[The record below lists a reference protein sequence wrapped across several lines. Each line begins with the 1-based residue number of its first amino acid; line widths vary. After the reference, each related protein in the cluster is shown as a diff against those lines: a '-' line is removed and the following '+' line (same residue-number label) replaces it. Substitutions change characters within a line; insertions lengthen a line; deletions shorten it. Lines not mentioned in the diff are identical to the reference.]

1 MLFTMTSNIT
11 DAFIFRNEF
20 NAELWKGESISC
32 KIMTMWGLQRQ
43 HLIHNY
49 LLVGYILAPNPTV
62 MSHAIKNKKFA
73 HEQAAERLIV
83 KLLLRPSLNGNAWEI
98 EKARLIDKFHQEFG
112 NFTGRHG
119 KFDRSHIWITAAD
132 PSEQAY
138 RWHQKYSLHC
148 TEVLGKLACL
158 VTSKILGIGTAERN
172 WKQIKAMKLGQRT
185 NTGMDKTKKQVLI
198 YSQYQQMKAQAHI
211 QKLLCAGKLWD
222 DNDFK
227 SMKIDE
233 HCKEIEDV
241 L

>member
-1 MLFTMTSNIT
+1 
-11 DAFIFRNEF
+11 
-20 NAELWKGESISC
+20 
-32 KIMTMWGLQRQ
+32 
-43 HLIHNY
+43 
-49 LLVGYILAPNPTV
+49 

-83 KLLLRPSLNGNAWEI
+83 KLLLRPSLNGNAQEI
-98 EKARLIDKFHQEFG
+98 ERATLIDKFQQEFC
-112 NFTGRHG
+112 NFTGRCG

-148 TEVLGKLACL
+148 TEVLGKLAFL

-172 WKQIKAMKLGQRT
+172 WKQIKAVKLGQRM
-185 NTGMDKTKKQVLI
+185 NTGMDDTKKQVMI

-227 SMKIDE
+227 SLKIDE